1 VKNKNRGSFLVTLTS
16 LLLSSCL
23 FFAVDC
29 PALATAVSPCVPVA
43 GALLAAF
50 VVSCLLATALTDPG
64 VVPRPPPDEAEYF
77 ESLMPDE
84 RWMRSD
90 KRKIAIC
97 GRSYDQKFCATCRLW
112 RSPRAGHCSRC
123 DNCVLRFDHHCFWVG
138 NCIGARNYRQFF
150 MFILG
155 LQVYSLFV
163 LFFSIYHLFGLP
175 HGGDWKAFVNGI
187 AQAPTSLIN
196 AIVAAATAGS
206 MLIMLV
212 YHAGLVCTE
221 LTTSEDSKQT
231 FVVSSLREDDQTR
244 VNPFDRGCP
253 ANCSRILCGPFP
265 PSLMRRGDGDLR
277 QQGTPPPPT
286 VWKSHRLSGDSQ
298 SKLLPSGEAELH
310 SADSGNAYNLQ

>member
-1 VKNKNRGSFLVTLTS
+1 MSTEVHKVIFRLLCNTCCVKNKNRGSFLVTLTS

-43 GALLAAF
+43 GAFLAAF

-84 RWMRSD
+84 RWVRSD

-112 RSPRAGHCSRC
+112 RPPRAGHCSRC

-155 LQVYSLFV
+155 LQ
-163 LFFSIYHLFGLP
+163 
-175 HGGDWKAFVNGI
+175 
-187 AQAPTSLIN
+187 
-196 AIVAAATAGS
+196 
-206 MLIMLV
+206 
-212 YHAGLVCTE
+212 
-221 LTTSEDSKQT
+221 SKQT

-277 QQGTPPPPT
+277 QQGTPPPPPPT